1 MIEAGRP
8 PCAKLCDIIGGAF
21 DVAEPAEG
29 AADFI
34 WTVLPRH
41 GRRPAAFLGRELLR
55 ADNAQAVRAGV
66 RSEWS
71 DLRIFELPEPGFVI
85 AVRHLRAEDGLPRW
99 QDVWDCAD
107 ANAAVAALCA
117 HDPDVPGEATQLSAW
132 QDLLQAI
139 FGAGACA

>member
-1 MIEAGRP
+1 MSLAGRP
-8 PCAKLCDIIGGAF
+8 PCPPLADIIGG
-21 DVAEPAEG
+21 G
-29 AADFI
+29 ADMPDLAGFV

-55 ADNAQAVRAGV
+55 ADNAQAVRSGV

-71 DLRIFELPEPGFVI
+71 DIRIFEVAGGSFVT

-99 QDVWDCAD
+99 QDVWTAPD
-107 ANAAVAALCA
+107 ASSAVATLCA
-117 HDPDVPGEATQLSAW
+117 HDPDMPGEASQLLAW

-139 FGAGACA
+139 FGAGPRA